1 MGACFGQPVVRPVA
15 TLAPEPK
22 KEEVDEFLAIVA
34 DEIRLEEEERVQQT
48 LHALNSI

>member
-1 MGACFGQPVVRPVA
+1 MGACFGQPVVIPVA

-22 KEEVDEFLAIVA
+22 KEEVGEFLAIVA
-34 DEIRLEEEERVQQT
+34 DEIRLEERVQQT